1 MVEVIVRD
9 PDGRVVKRVAVNE
22 DLFWEYV
29 KRVRASPDR
38 GTRWGVRLLEAI
50 FAPAGTGGTTTF
62 TATDTTGTSR
72 TQNIK
77 FPYTYAPDRAYTFFH
92 TYYCPN
98 RLWIGYGTDP
108 TPPSPSDYKLGN
120 KVAEGLAVATGD
132 DLQGTL
138 TISASF
144 TMTQDTV
151 IYEIGLE
158 WEGTVA
164 SYNVCGRFLIDRTV
178 FPEGL
183 TVRAG
188 QTLTVIYRFVL

>member
-1 MVEVIVRD
+1 MIEVVVTDR
-9 PDGRVVKRVAVNE
+9 DGRVVKRVAVNE

-29 KRVRASPDR
+29 KRIMANPDR

-50 FAPAGTGGTTTF
+50 FAPAGIGGTTTF
-62 TATDTTGTSR
+62 TAVDIGGTSR

-77 FPYTYAPDRAYTFFH
+77 YHYIFAPERAFTFFH
-92 TYYCPN
+92 TFYCPN
-98 RLWIGYGTDP
+98 RLWISYGTDP
-108 TPPSPSDYKLGN
+108 TPPSPTDYKLGS
-120 KVAEGLAVATGD
+120 KIAEGLAIATGD
-132 DLQGTL
+132 DRQGTV

-144 TMTQDTV
+144 TMTADTT

-164 SYNVCGRFLIDRTV
+164 SHNVCGRFLIDRTV
-178 FPEGL
+178 FPDGL
-183 TVRAG
+183 TVKAG

>member
-1 MVEVIVRD
+1 MVEVVVTD
-9 PDGRVVKRVAVNE
+9 SDGRVVERVAVNE

-29 KRVRASPDR
+29 KRIMASLDM

-50 FAPAGTGGTTTF
+50 FAPAGAGGTTTF
-62 TATDTTGTSR
+62 TATDTGGTVR

-77 FPYTYAPDRAYTFFH
+77 LSMGGRASFFE
-92 TYYCPN
+92 TSTCPN
-98 RLWIGYGTDP
+98 RLWVGYGTDP

-120 KVAEGLAVATGD
+120 KVAEGLAGVTGD
-132 DLQGTL
+132 DLQGTV

-144 TMTQDTV
+144 TMTTDTT

-158 WEGTVA
+158 WEGTV
-164 SYNVCGRFLIDRTV
+164 SGISTCGRFLIDRTV
-178 FPEGL
+178 FPGGL
-183 TVRAG
+183 TVKAG